1 MRLSRASSARLV
13 IAGAAVLTAVAG
25 SAIAGSAVAFGSTAA
40 NIGSASSVSSASHA
54 SDPGTLIVH
63 PAADHVHGAFM
74 APVPF
79 SDAQCEAVFAI
90 DCYVPDQIEAAYNLP
105 ALYSRGI
112 NGKGRTIVVVD
123 AYGSPAIADDLLQ
136 FDQYLGLGTPPLRI
150 VRVGHVPT
158 FDSGNADMVGWAGE
172 TTLDVEYAHAG
183 APAAKIVLVEVAQED
198 LQHLALAVR
207 YAVQHKLGDVIS
219 LSWGAPEQ
227 ALGRNFVS
235 SYSSIFSQAA
245 SSHITIVA
253 SSGDSGAS
261 GQDNN
266 GNYYHHRVASW
277 PATSPFVTAVGGTR
291 LNLNASGARNG
302 LDTAWN
308 DTYSTA
314 VNDFFFGNDGPSP
327 LATGGGK
334 SAYYGRPGYQNGVG
348 SVTGGQRGIPDI
360 SMSASCSVAVNV
372 FETFTGGQ
380 GGWTASCGTS
390 ESAPMFAAIVA
401 LAAQVAGHSLGL
413 INPALYALAAGHAA
427 GIVPVASG
435 NNTVSFSGVTVHGYS
450 VRRSY
455 NLVTGLGTVNGQDL
469 VPELARSA

>member
-13 IAGAAVLTAVAG
+13 VAVAAVLTAA
-25 SAIAGSAVAFGSTAA
+25 AGSTAA
-40 NIGSASSVSSASHA
+40 LSGTASNASHL

-63 PAADHVHGAFM
+63 PAVHHVRGAFM

-79 SDAQCEAVFAI
+79 SDAQCEAVFGI

-105 ALYSRGI
+105 ALYGGGT
-112 NGKGRTIVVVD
+112 NGKGQSIVVVD
-123 AYGSPAIADDLLQ
+123 AFGSPTIADDLLQ

-150 VRVGHVPT
+150 VKVGHVPT
-158 FDSGNADMVGWAGE
+158 FNSGNADMIGWASE

-183 APAAKIVLVEVAQED
+183 APDAKIVLVEVAKD
-198 LQHLALAVR
+198 DVQHLALAVR

-219 LSWGAPEQ
+219 LSWGEPEQ
-227 ALGRNFVS
+227 ALGREFVS

-245 SSHITIVA
+245 SRHITIVA
-253 SSGDSGAS
+253 SSGDSGAA
-261 GQDNN
+261 GQDEN
-266 GNYYHHRVASW
+266 GNYYRHPVASW

-302 LDTAWN
+302 SDAAWN
-308 DTYSTA
+308 DTYSHA
-314 VNDFFFGNDGPSP
+314 VNNFFFGNDGPNP

-334 SAYYGRPGYQNGVG
+334 SAYYGRPGYQNGVRNIAG
-348 SVTGGQRGIPDI
+348 HQRGIPDI

-390 ESAPMFAAIVA
+390 ESAPMFAAIIA
-401 LAAQVAGHSLGL
+401 LADQAAGHPLGL
-413 INPALYALAAGHAA
+413 VNPALYALAARHAP

-435 NNTVSFSGVTVHGYS
+435 NNTVSFPGGKVHGYS
-450 VRRSY
+450 VRHGY
-455 NLVTGLGTVNGQDL
+455 NLVTGLGTVNGRYL
-469 VPELARSA
+469 VSELARSA

>member
-13 IAGAAVLTAVAG
+13 VAVAAVLTAVAG
-25 SAIAGSAVAFGSTAA
+25 STAALGSTAGNA
-40 NIGSASSVSSASHA
+40 SSASHA

-63 PAADHVHGAFM
+63 PATHHVRGAFM

-79 SDAQCEAVFAI
+79 SDAQCEAVFQI
-90 DCYVPDQIEAAYNLP
+90 MCYVPDQVEAAYNLP
-105 ALYSRGI
+105 ALYGRGI
-112 NGKGRTIVVVD
+112 TGKGQTIVVVD
-123 AYGSPAIADDLLQ
+123 AFGSPTIADDLLQ
-136 FDQYLGLGTPPLRI
+136 FDQYLGLGTPPLR
-150 VRVGHVPT
+150 VVKVGHVPT
-158 FDSGNADMVGWAGE
+158 FDSGNGDMIGWASE

-183 APAAKIVLVEVAQED
+183 APDAKIVLVEVAKED
-198 LQHLALAVR
+198 LQHLALAVQ
-207 YAVQHKLGDVIS
+207 YAVQHRLGDVIS
-219 LSWGAPEQ
+219 LSWGEPEQ

-235 SYSSIFSQAA
+235 SYSSIFSRAA

-253 SSGDSGAS
+253 SSGDSGAA

-266 GNYYHHRVASW
+266 GNYYRHPVASW
-277 PATSPFVTAVGGTR
+277 PATSPFVTAVGGTK

-302 LDTAWN
+302 LDAAWN
-308 DTYSTA
+308 DTYSPA
-314 VNDFFFGNDGPSP
+314 VNNFFFGNDGPNP

-334 SAYYGRPGYQNGVG
+334 SAYYGRPGYQNGVRNIAG
-348 SVTGGQRGIPDI
+348 NQRGIPDI

-401 LAAQVAGHSLGL
+401 LADQVAGHPLGL
-413 INPALYALAAGHAA
+413 INPALYALAASHAP
-427 GIVPVASG
+427 GIVSVASG
-435 NNTVSFSGVTVHGYS
+435 NNTVSFSGGKVHGYS
-450 VRRSY
+450 VRHGY
-455 NLVTGLGTVNGQDL
+455 NLVTGLGTVNGRSL

>member
-1 MRLSRASSARLV
+1 MRLSRASSARLAV
-13 IAGAAVLTAVAG
+13 AVAAVLIAA
-25 SAIAGSAVAFGSTAA
+25 AGSAVAGGAAALGSTAS
-40 NIGSASSVSSASHA
+40 NTSNASNA

-63 PAADHVHGAFM
+63 PTASHVRGAFM

-79 SDAQCEAVFAI
+79 SDAQCEAVFQI
-90 DCYVPDQIEAAYNLP
+90 DCHVPDQVEAAYNLP
-105 ALYSRGI
+105 ALYGRGI
-112 NGKGRTIVVVD
+112 TGKGQTIVVVD
-123 AYGSPAIADDLLQ
+123 AFGSPTIADDLLQ
-136 FDQYLGLGTPPLRI
+136 FDQNLGLGTPPLR
-150 VRVGHVPT
+150 VVQVGHVPT
-158 FDSGNADMVGWAGE
+158 FDSGNGDMIGWASE
-172 TTLDVEYAHAG
+172 ATLDVEYAHAG
-183 APAAKIVLVEVAQED
+183 APAAKIVLVEVAKED

-207 YAVQHKLGDVIS
+207 YAVQHKLGNVIS
-219 LSWGAPEQ
+219 LSWGEPEQ
-227 ALGRNFVS
+227 ALGRAFVS
-235 SYSSIFSQAA
+235 FYSSIFSQAA

-266 GNYYHHRVASW
+266 GNFYRHPVASW

-291 LNLNASGARNG
+291 LNLNASGARSG

-314 VNDFFFGNDGPSP
+314 VNNFFFGNEGPNP

-334 SAYYGRPGYQNGVG
+334 SAYYGRPGYQHGVR
-348 SVTGGQRGIPDI
+348 SVTGNQRGIPDI

-401 LAAQVAGHSLGL
+401 LADQVAGHSLGL
-413 INPALYALAAGHAA
+413 INPALYALAASHAP

-450 VRRSY
+450 VRHGY
-455 NLVTGLGTVNGQDL
+455 NLVTGLGTVNGRSL
-469 VPELARSA
+469 VPELASSA

>member
-1 MRLSRASSARLV
+1 MLLSRARSAGLV
-13 IAGAAVLTAVAG
+13 VAAAALLTAVT
-25 SAIAGSAVAFGSTAA
+25 GSAVALGSTAG
-40 NIGSASSVSSASHA
+40 NVRSASRA
-54 SDPGTLIVH
+54 SDPGAIVVH
-63 PAADHVHGAFM
+63 PAAGQVRGAFM

-79 SDAQCEAVFAI
+79 SDAQCEAVFRI
-90 DCYVPDQIEAAYNLP
+90 DCFVPDQVEAAYNLP
-105 ALYSRGI
+105 ALYSRGTT
-112 NGKGRTIVVVD
+112 GKGQTIVVVD
-123 AYGSPAIADDLLQ
+123 AFGSPTIADDLLQ
-136 FDQYLGLGTPPLRI
+136 FDQYLGLGTPALRI
-150 VRVGHVPT
+150 VQVGHVPT
-158 FDSGNADMVGWAGE
+158 FNSGNGDMVGWAAE

-183 APAAKIVLVEVAQED
+183 APAAKIVLVEVAKED

-207 YAVQHKLGDVIS
+207 YAVQHKLGSVIS

-227 ALGRNFVS
+227 ALGRDFVNS
-235 SYSSIFSQAA
+235 DSSIFSQAA

-261 GQDNN
+261 GQNDN
-266 GNYYHHRVASW
+266 GDFYRHPVALW

-314 VNDFFFGNDGPSP
+314 VNNFFFGNDGPNP

-334 SAYYGRPGYQNGVG
+334 SAYYGRPGYQSGVR
-348 SVTGGQRGIPDI
+348 SVTGSQRGIPDI
-360 SMSASCSVAVNV
+360 SMSASCSVAVSV

-401 LAAQVAGHSLGL
+401 LADQVAGHPLGPV
-413 INPALYALAAGHAA
+413 NPALYALAAKHAP
-427 GIVPVASG
+427 GIVAVASG
-435 NNTVSFSGVTVHGYS
+435 NNTVSFPGGKVHGYS
-450 VRRSY
+450 VRHGY
-455 NLVTGLGTVNGQDL
+455 NLVTGLGTVNGKYL
-469 VPELARSA
+469 VPELAHAA

>member
-13 IAGAAVLTAVAG
+13 VAGAVVLTAVAG
-25 SAIAGSAVAFGSTAA
+25 SAVAGSAVAFGSTAT
-40 NIGSASSVSSASHA
+40 NIGSTISASHA

-63 PAADHVHGAFM
+63 PAADHVRGAFM

-79 SDAQCEAVFAI
+79 SDAQCEATFAI
-90 DCYVPDQIEAAYNLP
+90 DCYVPDQVEAAYNLP
-105 ALYSRGI
+105 ALYSQGI
-112 NGKGRTIVVVD
+112 NGKGRTIVIVD
-123 AYGSPAIADDLLQ
+123 AYGSPTIADDLLS

-150 VRVGHVPT
+150 VQVGHVPT
-158 FDSGNADMVGWAGE
+158 FDSGNADMVGWAAE

-198 LQHLALAVR
+198 LQHLVLGVR

-227 ALGRNFVS
+227 ALGRGFVS

-245 SSHITIVA
+245 SRHITIVA

-266 GNYYHHRVASW
+266 GNYYHHPVASW

-314 VNDFFFGNDGPSP
+314 VNDFYFGADGPNP

-334 SAYYGRPGYQNGVG
+334 SAYYGRPGYQKGVR

-372 FETFTGGQ
+372 FETFTGGH
-380 GGWTASCGTS
+380 GGWTANCGTS
-390 ESAPMFAAIVA
+390 ESAPMFASIVA

-469 VPELARSA
+469 VPELAHSA

>member
-1 MRLSRASSARLV
+1 VAV
-13 IAGAAVLTAVAG
+13 AAVLTAAL
-25 SAIAGSAVAFGSTAA
+25 GSTAA
-40 NIGSASSVSSASHA
+40 HGSTATLGSTAALGSTAN
-54 SDPGTLIVH
+54 DPGTLIVH
-63 PAADHVHGAFM
+63 PAAQHVRGAFM

-79 SDAQCEAVFAI
+79 SDAQCEAVFQI
-90 DCYVPDQIEAAYNLP
+90 SCDVPDQVEAAYHLP
-105 ALYSRGI
+105 ALYGRGI
-112 NGKGRTIVVVD
+112 TGKGQTIVVVD
-123 AYGSPAIADDLLQ
+123 AFGSPTIADDLLQ

-150 VRVGHVPT
+150 VQVGRVPA
-158 FDSGNADMVGWAGE
+158 FDSGNGDMIGWASE

-183 APAAKIVLVEVAQED
+183 APNAKIVLVEVAKED

-207 YAVQHKLGDVIS
+207 YAVQHKLGNVIS
-219 LSWGAPEQ
+219 LSWGEPEQ
-227 ALGRNFVS
+227 ALGRKLVS

-261 GQDNN
+261 GQDVN
-266 GNYYHHRVASW
+266 GNFYHHPVASW

-302 LDTAWN
+302 PDAAWN
-308 DTYSTA
+308 DTYSAA
-314 VNDFFFGNDGPSP
+314 VSNFFFGNDGPNP

-334 SAYYGRPGYQNGVG
+334 SAYYARPGFQNGVRNI
-348 SVTGGQRGIPDI
+348 TGNQRGIPDI

-390 ESAPMFAAIVA
+390 ESAPMFAAIIA
-401 LAAQVAGHSLGL
+401 LADQVAGHPLGL
-413 INPALYALAAGHAA
+413 VNPALYALAARHAP

-435 NNTVSFSGVTVHGYS
+435 NNTVSFSGGTVHGYS
-450 VRRSY
+450 VRHGY
-455 NLVTGLGTVNGQDL
+455 NLVTGLGTVNGQNL

>member
-1 MRLSRASSARLV
+1 MLLSRARSAGLV
-13 IAGAAVLTAVAG
+13 VAAAAVLTAVT
-25 SAIAGSAVAFGSTAA
+25 GSAVALGSTAGTA
-40 NIGSASSVSSASHA
+40 GTAGSASSASRA
-54 SDPGTLIVH
+54 SDPGAIVVH
-63 PAADHVHGAFM
+63 PAAGQVRGAFM

-79 SDAQCEAVFAI
+79 SDAQCEAVFRI
-90 DCYVPDQIEAAYNLP
+90 DCFVPDQVEAAYNLP
-105 ALYSRGI
+105 ALYSRGTT
-112 NGKGRTIVVVD
+112 GKGQTIVVVD
-123 AYGSPAIADDLLQ
+123 AFGSPTIADDLLQ
-136 FDQYLGLGTPPLRI
+136 FDQYLGLGTPALRI
-150 VRVGHVPT
+150 VQVGHVPT
-158 FDSGNADMVGWAGE
+158 FNSGNGDMVGWAAE

-183 APAAKIVLVEVAQED
+183 APAAKIVLVEVAKED

-207 YAVQHKLGDVIS
+207 YAVQHKLGSVIS

-227 ALGRNFVS
+227 ALGRGFVN

-261 GQDNN
+261 GQNDN
-266 GNYYHHRVASW
+266 GDFYRHPVALW

-314 VNDFFFGNDGPSP
+314 VNNFFFGNDGPNP

-334 SAYYGRPGYQNGVG
+334 SAYYGRPGYQRGVH
-348 SVTGGQRGIPDI
+348 SVTGSQRGIPDI
-360 SMSASCSVAVNV
+360 SMSASCSVAVSV

-401 LAAQVAGHSLGL
+401 LADQVAGHPLGPV
-413 INPALYALAAGHAA
+413 NPALYALAAKHAP
-427 GIVPVASG
+427 GIVAVASG
-435 NNTVSFSGVTVHGYS
+435 NNTVSFPGGKVHGYS
-450 VRRSY
+450 VRHGY
-455 NLVTGLGTVNGQDL
+455 NLVTGLGTVNGKYL
-469 VPELARSA
+469 VPELAHAA

>member
-13 IAGAAVLTAVAG
+13 VAAAAVLTAVAG
-25 SAIAGSAVAFGSTAA
+25 GTAA
-40 NIGSASSVSSASHA
+40 LGNTAVNASHA

-63 PAADHVHGAFM
+63 PAVHHVRGAFM

-79 SDAQCEAVFAI
+79 SDAQCEAVFGI

-105 ALYSRGI
+105 ALYGRGI
-112 NGKGRTIVVVD
+112 TGKGQTIVVVD
-123 AYGSPAIADDLLQ
+123 AFGSPTIADDLLQ

-150 VRVGHVPT
+150 VKVGHVPT
-158 FDSGNADMVGWAGE
+158 FNSGDADMIGWAGE

-183 APAAKIVLVEVAQED
+183 APDAKIVLVEAAKDD
-198 LQHLALAVR
+198 LQQLALAVR

-219 LSWGAPEQ
+219 LSWGEPEQ
-227 ALGRNFVS
+227 ALGREFVG

-245 SSHITIVA
+245 RSHITIVA
-253 SSGDSGAS
+253 SSGDSGAA
-261 GQDNN
+261 GQDEN
-266 GNYYHHRVASW
+266 GNYYRHPVASW

-302 LDTAWN
+302 SDAAWN
-308 DTYSTA
+308 DTYSPT
-314 VNDFFFGNDGPSP
+314 VNNFFFGNDGPNP

-334 SAYYGRPGYQNGVG
+334 SAYYGRPGYQNGVRNIAG
-348 SVTGGQRGIPDI
+348 HQRGIPDI

-390 ESAPMFAAIVA
+390 ESAPMFAAIIA
-401 LAAQVAGHSLGL
+401 LADQAAGHPLGL
-413 INPALYALAAGHAA
+413 VNPALYALAARHAP

-435 NNTVSFSGVTVHGYS
+435 NNTVSFSGGKVHGYS
-450 VRRSY
+450 VRHGY
-455 NLVTGLGTVNGQDL
+455 NLVTGLGTVNGRYL
-469 VPELARSA
+469 VSELARSA

>member
-1 MRLSRASSARLV
+1 MRWSRASSARLV
-13 IAGAAVLTAVAG
+13 VAVGAMLTAVIG
-25 SAIAGSAVAFGSTAA
+25 SATVGGVAALGSTA
-40 NIGSASSVSSASHA
+40 SDA

-63 PAADHVHGAFM
+63 PVAGQVHGAFM

-79 SDAQCEAVFAI
+79 TDAQCEAVFQI
-90 DCYVPDQIEAAYNLP
+90 DCYVPDQVEAAYRLP
-105 ALYSRGI
+105 ALYGRGI
-112 NGKGRTIVVVD
+112 TGKGQTIVIVD
-123 AYGSPAIADDLLQ
+123 AFGSPTIADDLLQ

-150 VRVGHVPT
+150 VQVGHVPA
-158 FDSGNADMVGWAGE
+158 FDSGNADMIGWAGE

-183 APAAKIVLVEVAQED
+183 APDAKIVLVEVAKED
-198 LQHLALAVR
+198 LRQLALGVR
-207 YAVQHKLGDVIS
+207 YAVQHRLGDVIS
-219 LSWGAPEQ
+219 LSWGEPEQ
-227 ALGRNFVS
+227 ALGREFVS

-261 GQDNN
+261 GQDEA
-266 GNYYHHRVASW
+266 GNYYRYPVASW

-302 LDTAWN
+302 LDAAWN
-308 DTYSTA
+308 DTYSDA
-314 VNDFFFGNDGPSP
+314 VNNFFFGNDGPNP

-334 SAYYGRPGYQNGVG
+334 SAYYGRPGYQNGVRN
-348 SVTGGQRGIPDI
+348 VTGNQRGIPDI

-372 FETFTGGQ
+372 FETFTGGN

-401 LAAQVAGHSLGL
+401 LADQVAGHPLGL
-413 INPALYALAAGHAA
+413 INPALYALAARHAP

-435 NNTVSFSGVTVHGYS
+435 DNTVSFSGRTVHGYT
-450 VRRSY
+450 VRHGY
-455 NLVTGLGTVNGQDL
+455 NLVTGLGTVNGQYL

>member
-1 MRLSRASSARLV
+1 MLLSRARSAGLV
-13 IAGAAVLTAVAG
+13 VAAAAVLTAVT
-25 SAIAGSAVAFGSTAA
+25 GSAVALGSTAG
-40 NIGSASSVSSASHA
+40 NASSTAGNASSASRA
-54 SDPGTLIVH
+54 SDPGAIVVH
-63 PAADHVHGAFM
+63 PAAGQVRGAFM

-79 SDAQCEAVFAI
+79 SDAQCEAVFRI
-90 DCYVPDQIEAAYNLP
+90 DCFVPDQVEAAYNLP
-105 ALYSRGI
+105 ALYSRGTT
-112 NGKGRTIVVVD
+112 GKGQTIVVVD
-123 AYGSPAIADDLLQ
+123 AFGSPTIADDLLQ
-136 FDQYLGLGTPPLRI
+136 FDQYLGLGTPALRI
-150 VRVGHVPT
+150 VQVGHVPT
-158 FDSGNADMVGWAGE
+158 FNSGNGDMIGWAAE

-183 APAAKIVLVEVAQED
+183 APAAKIVLVEVAKED

-207 YAVQHKLGDVIS
+207 YAVQRKLGSVIS

-227 ALGRNFVS
+227 ALGRDFVN

-261 GQDNN
+261 GQDDN
-266 GNYYHHRVASW
+266 GDFYRHPVALW

-314 VNDFFFGNDGPSP
+314 VNNFFFGNDGPNP

-334 SAYYGRPGYQNGVG
+334 SAYYGRPGYQSGAR
-348 SVTGGQRGIPDI
+348 SVTGSQRGIPDI
-360 SMSASCSVAVNV
+360 SMSASCSVAVSV

-401 LAAQVAGHSLGL
+401 LADQVAGHPLGPV
-413 INPALYALAAGHAA
+413 NPALYALAAKHAP
-427 GIVPVASG
+427 GIVAVASG
-435 NNTVSFSGVTVHGYS
+435 NNTVSFPGGKVHGYS
-450 VRRSY
+450 VRHGY
-455 NLVTGLGTVNGQDL
+455 NLVTGLGTVNGKYL
-469 VPELARSA
+469 VPELAHAA

>member
-1 MRLSRASSARLV
+1 MRWSRASSARLMV
-13 IAGAAVLTAVAG
+13 AVAAVLTCV
-25 SAIAGSAVAFGSTAA
+25 AGSAVAGSGVALG
-40 NIGSASSVSSASHA
+40 NIASHA
-54 SDPGTLIVH
+54 SHASEPGTLIVH
-63 PAADHVHGAFM
+63 PAASHVHGAFM

-79 SDAQCEAVFAI
+79 SDAQCEAVFRI
-90 DCYVPDQIEAAYNLP
+90 DCYVPDQVEAAYNLP
-105 ALYSRGI
+105 ALYDRGT
-112 NGKGRTIVVVD
+112 NGKGQTIVIVD
-123 AYGSPAIADDLLQ
+123 AFGSPTIADDLLQ

-150 VRVGHVPT
+150 VKVGHVPA
-158 FDSGNADMVGWAGE
+158 FDSGNADMIGWANE

-183 APAAKIVLVEVAQED
+183 APDAKIVLVEVAKED

-219 LSWGAPEQ
+219 LSWGEPEQ
-227 ALGRNFVS
+227 ALGRKFVS
-235 SYSSIFSQAA
+235 SYSSVFSQAA

-266 GNYYHHRVASW
+266 GNYYRHPVASW

-302 LDTAWN
+302 LDAAWN
-308 DTYSTA
+308 DTYSVA
-314 VNDFFFGNDGPSP
+314 VNNFFFGNDGPNP

-348 SVTGGQRGIPDI
+348 NVTGNQRGIPDI

-401 LAAQVAGHSLGL
+401 LADQVAGHPLGL
-413 INPALYALAAGHAA
+413 INPALYALSARRAP
-427 GIVPVASG
+427 GIVDVTSG
-435 NNTVSFSGVTVHGYS
+435 NNTVSFYQGTPRTLHTVAGYPA
-450 VRRSY
+450 RAGY
-455 NLVTGLGTVNGQDL
+455 DLVTGVGTVNAASF
-469 VPELARSA
+469 VYELAGVPGH

>member
-1 MRLSRASSARLV
+1 MRWSRTSSARLLV
-13 IAGAAVLTAVAG
+13 AVAAVLTAVAG
-25 SAIAGSAVAFGSTAA
+25 SAVAGSAVAFGSTAA
-40 NIGSASSVSSASHA
+40 NIGSASSASQA
-54 SDPGTLIVH
+54 SDPGPLIVH
-63 PAADHVHGAFM
+63 PVADHVHGAFM

-79 SDAQCEAVFAI
+79 TDSQCEAVFSI

-105 ALYSRGI
+105 ALYSSGI

-123 AYGSPAIADDLLQ
+123 AYGSPTISDDLTQ
-136 FDQYLGLGTPPLRI
+136 FDQYLGLGTPSLRI

-198 LQHLALAVR
+198 IQHLVLAVR
-207 YAVQHKLGDVIS
+207 YAVQHRLGDVIS

-227 ALGRNFVS
+227 ALGRDFVS
-235 SYSSIFSQAA
+235 TYSSVFSQAA
-245 SSHITIVA
+245 SNHITIVA

-261 GQDNN
+261 GQDDN
-266 GNYYHHRVASW
+266 GNYYHHPVASW
-277 PATSPFVTAVGGTR
+277 PATSPYVTAVGGTR

-308 DTYSTA
+308 DTYSTS
-314 VNDFFFGNDGPSP
+314 VNDFYYGNDGPNP

-334 SAYYGRPGYQNGVG
+334 SASYSRPGYQRGVR
-348 SVTGGQRGIPDI
+348 SITGAQRGIPDI
-360 SMSASCSVAVNV
+360 SMSASCSVAVNI
-372 FETFTGGQ
+372 FETYTGGQ

-401 LAAQVAGHSLGL
+401 LAAQVADHSLGL

-435 NNTVSFSGVTVHGYS
+435 NNTVSFSGTTVHGYS
-450 VRRSY
+450 VRHGY

-469 VPELARSA
+469 VPELAHSA

>member
-1 MRLSRASSARLV
+1 MRLSRASSVRLV
-13 IAGAAVLTAVAG
+13 VAGAAVLTAVAG
-25 SAIAGSAVAFGSTAA
+25 SAVAGGGAALVSTAVL
-40 NIGSASSVSSASHA
+40 GSSASRA
-54 SDPGTLIVH
+54 SDPGTVIVH
-63 PAADHVHGAFM
+63 PAVHLVHGAFM

-79 SDAQCEAVFAI
+79 GDAQCEAVFGI
-90 DCYVPDQIEAAYNLP
+90 DCYVPDQVEAAYNLP

-112 NGKGRTIVVVD
+112 TGKGQTIVIVD
-123 AYGSPAIADDLLQ
+123 AFGSPAIADDLLQ

-150 VRVGHVPT
+150 VQVGHVPA
-158 FDSGNADMVGWAGE
+158 FDSGNADMIGWAAE

-183 APAAKIVLVEVAQED
+183 APDAKIVLVEVAQD
-198 LQHLALAVR
+198 DIQHLALAVR

-219 LSWGAPEQ
+219 LSWGETEQ
-227 ALGRNFVS
+227 ALGRKFVS
-235 SYSSIFSQAA
+235 SDSSIFSQAA
-245 SSHITIVA
+245 RSHITIVA

-261 GQDNN
+261 GQENN
-266 GNYYHHRVASW
+266 GNYYRHPVASW

-314 VNDFFFGNDGPSP
+314 VSDFFFGNDGPNP

-334 SAYYGRPGYQNGVG
+334 SAYYGRPGYQNGVR
-348 SVTGGQRGIPDI
+348 SITGNQRGIPDI

-372 FETFTGGQ
+372 FETYSGGN

-390 ESAPMFAAIVA
+390 ESAPMFAAIIA
-401 LAAQVAGHSLGL
+401 LADQTAGHPLGL
-413 INPALYALAAGHAA
+413 VNPALYALAASRAP

-435 NNTVSFSGVTVHGYS
+435 NNTVSFSGGTVRGYS
-450 VRRSY
+450 VRHGY
-455 NLVTGLGTVNGQDL
+455 NLVTGLGTVNGQYL

>member
-13 IAGAAVLTAVAG
+13 VAVAAVLTAVAG
-25 SAIAGSAVAFGSTAA
+25 STAALGSTAGNA
-40 NIGSASSVSSASHA
+40 SSASHA

-63 PAADHVHGAFM
+63 PATHHVRGAFM

-79 SDAQCEAVFAI
+79 SDAQCEAVFQI
-90 DCYVPDQIEAAYNLP
+90 MCYVPDQVEAAYNLP
-105 ALYSRGI
+105 SLYGRGI
-112 NGKGRTIVVVD
+112 TGKGRTIVVVD
-123 AYGSPAIADDLLQ
+123 AFGSPTIADDLLQ

-150 VRVGHVPT
+150 VKVGNVPA
-158 FDSGNADMVGWAGE
+158 FDSGNGDMIGWASE

-183 APAAKIVLVEVAQED
+183 APEAKIVLVEVAKED

-207 YAVQHKLGDVIS
+207 YAVQHKLGNVIS
-219 LSWGAPEQ
+219 LSWGEPEQ
-227 ALGRNFVS
+227 ALGREFVS
-235 SYSSIFSQAA
+235 AYSSIFSQAA

-261 GQDNN
+261 GQDEN
-266 GNYYHHRVASW
+266 GNYYRHPVASW
-277 PATSPFVTAVGGTR
+277 PATSPFVTAVGGTK

-302 LDTAWN
+302 HDAAWN
-308 DTYSTA
+308 DTYSAA
-314 VNDFFFGNDGPSP
+314 VNNFFFGNDGPNP

-334 SAYYGRPGYQNGVG
+334 SAYYGRPGYQKGVRN
-348 SVTGGQRGIPDI
+348 VTANQRGIPDI

-401 LAAQVAGHSLGL
+401 LAGQVAGHPLGL
-413 INPALYALAAGHAA
+413 INPALYALAARHAP

-435 NNTVSFSGVTVHGYS
+435 NNTVSFSGGTVHGYS
-450 VRRSY
+450 VGHAY
-455 NLVTGLGTVNGQDL
+455 NLVTGLGTVNGGYL